1 MKKLLALSKTE
12 LDMNCLLAGIPEAMA
27 ALLGVCTVVFFG
39 CVFYLGLKKDD
50 NKPSD
55 SKKATETKAN
65 DPAHAT
71 TKAQLKQW
79 LPKEM
84 APLRIPKI
92 QFTNSNWVVLSQF
105 CGWVGIIIAI
115 IAFFQEQY
123 MTAVYFVC
131 MGLSAFLAAHVLR
144 LMEKAAHNLEQ
155 QTEFQ
160 KTTNILLQKLVDK
173 R

>member
-1 MKKLLALSKTE
+1 VYGTS
-12 LDMNCLLAGIPEAMA
+12 
-27 ALLGVCTVVFFG
+27 
-39 CVFYLGLKKDD
+39 D

-55 SKKATETKAN
+55 SKKATETKTLGYKF
-65 DPAHAT
+65 P
-71 TKAQLKQW
+71 
-79 LPKEM
+79 
-84 APLRIPKI
+84 RIPKI
-92 QFTNSNWVVLSQF
+92 QFTDSNWVVLYKF

-115 IAFFQEQY
+115 IAIFQEQY

-155 QTEFQ
+155 QTELQ
-160 KTTNILLQKLVDK
+160 KTTNILLQNLVDK